1 MDAGRLA
8 NRRFA
13 AAMEI
18 RMVSVDTEYEP
29 QTHGTP
35 ITLVT
40 DTVSR
45 TTVTTRATEH
55 AAFHKNGHRTEVHA
69 AGERRTRRRERER
82 LCVEMRASVLRP
94 MFA

>member
-40 DTVSR
+40 TLSR
-45 TTVTTRATEH
+45 EQRATESNKH
-55 AAFHKNGHRTEVHA
+55 AAFTRTVTLAEVHA
-69 AGERRTRRRERER
+69 AGETDAETRENV
-82 LCVEMRASVLRP
+82 CV
-94 MFA
+94 